1 MSRIVIR
8 NIGPLKSVEIDLKKI
23 NVFIGPQSSGKSTLV
38 KIICFCKWVEKRAL
52 TTMKDEFL
60 VNRDDLIED
69 QLLTFHRLQEI
80 YFNESSFF
88 SYENEHVSVVYEHEK
103 LEISRL
109 SDLKQYSDE
118 RKLIYIPAE
127 RNIVSALPDVT
138 RYSDQSDNFLNFI
151 HDWSTI
157 KRSYPETVGLNILN
171 LGVKFH
177 YDKERDRDT
186 VTLENGKELSLQNT
200 SSGLQAVIPLVLLLD
215 FLSVKQFGRKRV
227 FSFDQTLIIDQALK
241 ERGLD
246 LLDTPEKKSEAVQ
259 FMNSREYHF
268 TQFFIEEPEQNLF
281 PSTQR
286 ELIQHIVKA
295 CYAEDRAHELFLT
308 THSPYVLFTINN
320 CILAS
325 KLDPKTPELASIEA
339 MNAPVKA
346 DEVGLWS
353 IKDGELE
360 CLQDEDGMLRR
371 NYFDDTM
378 KEIINEHQNM
388 LSFFDEE

>member
-1 MSRIVIR
+1 MSKIVIR
-8 NIGPLKSVEIDLKKI
+8 NIGPLKNVEIDLKKI

-52 TTMKDEFL
+52 TTMSDELL
-60 VNRDDLIED
+60 VNKDDLIEE
-69 QLLTFHRLQEI
+69 QLLTFHRLQEV
-80 YFNESSFF
+80 YFTESSFF
-88 SYENEHVSVVYEHEK
+88 SYKNEHVSIVYKDEK
-103 LEISRL
+103 VEVQRL
-109 SDLKQYSDE
+109 SNLDNYSNE
-118 RKLIYIPAE
+118 RKIIYIPAE

-157 KRSYPETVGLNILN
+157 KRYYPQSATLDILN

-177 YDKERDRDT
+177 FDKERDRDT

-215 FLSVKQFGRKRV
+215 FLSVKQFGKKRV
-227 FSFDQTLIIDQALK
+227 FSFDQRMNVEQALK
-241 ERGLD
+241 ERELD
-246 LLDTPEKKSEAVQ
+246 ILETPEKIAEAVR

-268 TQFFIEEPEQNLF
+268 SQFFIEEPEQNLF
-281 PSTQR
+281 PSAQR
-286 ELIQHIVKA
+286 ALIHHIVKA
-295 CYAEDRAHELFLT
+295 CYTENRAHELFLT

-325 KLDPKTPELASIEA
+325 KMDPTNPELSSIEA
-339 MNAPVKA
+339 MKVPIKP

-360 CLQDEDGMLRR
+360 NLQDEDGMLRR

-388 LSFFDEE
+388 LPFFDEE

>member
-1 MSRIVIR
+1 
-8 NIGPLKSVEIDLKKI
+8 VEIDLKKI

-52 TTMKDEFL
+52 VTLSDALLKEKDFL
-60 VNRDDLIED
+60 FIE
-69 QLLTFHRLQEI
+69 QVLVFHRLRET
-80 YFNESSFF
+80 YFNETSFF
-88 SYENEHVSVVYEHEK
+88 SYKNEDILIICENG
-103 LEISRL
+103 EIDIKRL
-109 SDLKQYSDE
+109 SSLDYYSNE
-118 RKLIYIPAE
+118 RKVIYIPAE
-127 RNIVSALPDVT
+127 RNIVSTLPDVT
-138 RYSDQSDNFLNFI
+138 QYSGQRDSFLNFI
-151 HDWSTI
+151 FDWSTI
-157 KRSYPETVGLNILN
+157 KRSYPETAGLKILN
-171 LGVKFH
+171 LDVKFH

-186 VTLENGKELSLQNT
+186 VTLGNGEELSLQNT

-215 FLSVKQFGRKRV
+215 FLSVKQFGRRRV

-246 LLDTPEKKSEAVQ
+246 VLDSQHKKDEAER
-259 FMNSREYHF
+259 FMKSREYHF

-295 CYAEDRAHELFLT
+295 CYADDRAHELFLT

-325 KLDPKTPELASIEA
+325 KLDPKTPELTAVDA
-339 MNAPVKA
+339 MQAPVKA

-360 CLQDEDGMLRR
+360 NLQDEDGMLRR